1 MMSDQALSANYVY
14 GDTIRNVPVLGLKE
28 FVVLPL
34 GSDPQTGLRA
44 GRKRSVEAVRW
55 ALDHNGGKA
64 LLLTQRSI
72 ASNPTADD
80 FYDVGVYSTLTDPND
95 IDGEIQFVPIA
106 ESRAVVTQL
115 DDSERLL
122 TADIRLVMDAPIPSS
137 DRKEVG
143 QLAQNLLKAFKRY
156 CEKTNREL
164 GYEDQSLL
172 SEASGAK
179 NPGRLADLVAFYCYY
194 KLKESQNPR
203 LSHQQVQRVLETLD
217 PRERL
222 ETVYELLKELLDLA
236 GIEDRITAR
245 VREQLEKTQREYY
258 LSEKIKA
265 IQKELGRDSG
275 DTETLREN
283 VKKAGMSEEAEEKAL
298 KEIDRLDML
307 PPMSSEAG
315 VARSYVDWLLSLP
328 WNSKSEMAL
337 DTAASASMLDE
348 DHYGLQ
354 KVKERILE
362 YLAVM
367 KLTGASRGPILC
379 FAGPPGVGKTSL
391 GRSIARA
398 TGREFVRMSLGGVR
412 DEAEI
417 RGHRRTYIGAI
428 PGRIM
433 QGIRDAKTSNPLF
446 LLDEVDKMGRD
457 WRGDPASALLEVLDP
472 EQNNTFRDHYLDVAF
487 DLSDVMFLTTANA
500 LPAIP
505 APLQDRMEIINL
517 PGYTEYEKGKI
528 ARQFLIPKQIEQHGL
543 QDAEVRITDGAV
555 SAMIQ
560 SYTREAGVRN
570 LEREVT
576 KVCRKVAKQIVE
588 RQGNKKKKA
597 KKESADAENDGK
609 KGVSV
614 TARNLTEYLGPPQF
628 LTKQRKRVPRVGV
641 AYGLAY
647 TQVGGDVIQIQAK
660 SRSDGK
666 GEPTF
671 TGNLEKVMKESAEV
685 ALDFIGFSDPKQ
697 YDLDAI
703 DFKQL
708 DMRIHVPEGAV
719 PKDGPSAGITLATAM
734 LSTLTG
740 RKVQPDVAMTGEID
754 LFGDVLP
761 VGGLKEKLLAAH
773 REGFKEALIPT
784 ENVKDLHDIPEEIR
798 EGIEIVPVETFDE
811 VVEKALLPKEPEE
824 EGGVDVPTVL
834 PAPADNPTAPP
845 S

>member
-14 GDTIRNVPVLGLKE
+14 GDAVRNVPVLELKE

-55 ALDHNGGKA
+55 ALDHNDGKA

-72 ASNPTADD
+72 AANPTADD
-80 FYDVGVYSTLTDPND
+80 FYDVGVYSILTDPND
-95 IDGEIQFVPIA
+95 IDGEIQFAPIA
-106 ESRAVVTQL
+106 ESRAVVMRL

-222 ETVYELLKELLDLA
+222 ETALELLKELLDLA

-258 LSEKIKA
+258 LREKIKA

-275 DTETLREN
+275 D
-283 VKKAGMSEEAEEKAL
+283 
-298 KEIDRLDML
+298 ID
-307 PPMSSEAG
+307 
-315 VARSYVDWLLSLP
+315 
-328 WNSKSEMAL
+328 
-337 DTAASASMLDE
+337 
-348 DHYGLQ
+348 
-354 KVKERILE
+354 
-362 YLAVM
+362 
-367 KLTGASRGPILC
+367 
-379 FAGPPGVGKTSL
+379 
-391 GRSIARA
+391 
-398 TGREFVRMSLGGVR
+398 
-412 DEAEI
+412 
-417 RGHRRTYIGAI
+417 
-428 PGRIM
+428 
-433 QGIRDAKTSNPLF
+433 
-446 LLDEVDKMGRD
+446 
-457 WRGDPASALLEVLDP
+457 
-472 EQNNTFRDHYLDVAF
+472 
-487 DLSDVMFLTTANA
+487 
-500 LPAIP
+500 
-505 APLQDRMEIINL
+505 
-517 PGYTEYEKGKI
+517 
-528 ARQFLIPKQIEQHGL
+528 
-543 QDAEVRITDGAV
+543 
-555 SAMIQ
+555 
-560 SYTREAGVRN
+560 
-570 LEREVT
+570 
-576 KVCRKVAKQIVE
+576 
-588 RQGNKKKKA
+588 
-597 KKESADAENDGK
+597 
-609 KGVSV
+609 
-614 TARNLTEYLGPPQF
+614 RNLTEYLGPPRF
-628 LTKQRKRVPRVGV
+628 LTKQRKRVPRVGA
-641 AYGLAY
+641 AYRLAY

-666 GEPTF
+666 GGLTF
-671 TGNLEKVMKESAEV
+671 TGNLGMVMKESAEV
-685 ALDFIGFSDPKQ
+685 ALHFIGFSDPKQ

-708 DMRIHVPEGAV
+708 DMCVHVPEGAA
-719 PKDGPSAGITLATAM
+719 PKEGPAAGIAFATAM

-740 RKVQPDVAMTGEID
+740 RKVRCDVAMTGEIT

-761 VGGLKEKLLAAH
+761 VGGLKEKLLAA
-773 REGFKEALIPT
+773 RRAGIKTVLIPK

-798 EGIEIVPVETFDE
+798 EGMEIVPVATFDE
-811 VVEKALLPKEPEE
+811 VVEKALLPKEPGEKPEE
-824 EGGVDVPTVL
+824 EGGVDVPT
-834 PAPADNPTAPP
+834 ASP